1 MTTEAEDDGH
11 HGVWFNRGVA
21 GSQAFV
27 KRFGQYTPPV
37 DAGEDHP
44 AFAWLSRGL
53 GEAFRAFVD
62 RAVDGEW
69 GLRGAFYEFTWATG
83 LDALAAAVGRG
94 ADVALVVHG
103 RDSDSA
109 TGPDRDTTAADS
121 RSAVTAA
128 GLDDVVTWRTAANK
142 GALQHNK
149 FLVLTHAGAPVAVWT
164 GSTNVTQGAVFGH
177 LNVGHSIGDPAVAA
191 QFLAYW
197 DQLVDQT
204 HTTATLRTW
213 TEQHDPVD
221 LTSPPP
227 AGLTTIFSPRARSST
242 LLPWYAAALA
252 AATSSAH
259 VTGAFGLHKVFR
271 DELGIDRDIV
281 RTVLLD
287 RQPAADEPIP
297 TTDPDVRISWGDE
310 LHHDLF
316 DVWAQEHLTDF
327 NKWVKFIHTK
337 ILLVDP
343 LTDAPTVITGSA
355 NYSDSSTIDNE
366 ESSIVIRAA
375 AADGDGAAV
384 VRRVADIYVTE
395 YHRLFTHFVF
405 RDRAERLATDPSAGR
420 LVEDDSWS
428 SPYYEA
434 GSWRARQRRDVRGHP
449 AVAAACEVS
458 AATPP
463 ACRSCHGS
471 TRIPGRCVTSSE
483 AVSDVVGR
491 AARWLGPTGAT
502 AVHQRRGAWRSA
514 ATASGSPSRSTR
526 AWSWR
531 PKANSSSSPGGPVT
545 VTTGVRSPTVRLAPS
560 GRRRMTPT
568 GARPNARPANQP
580 STRHRSS
587 SSCAT
592 RSRGAHPARARRTSS

>member
-1 MTTEAEDDGH
+1 MRATNTHGGLTVHAVAGTHTVLLGFDLAEPTGCLGFGIRRVDHTEEESYWLRGTKSFGSLVPQPEVGMDFSLRQHPVQGFQWGDYSAKPEHAYTYTVVARGGAPGALTTLAEVSVDVTTEAEDDGH

-62 RAVDGEW
+62 RAVDSEW

-83 LDALAAAVGRG
+83 LDALAAAVARG
-94 ADVALVVHG
+94 VDVALVVHG

-121 RSAVTAA
+121 RVAVTAA
-128 GLDDVVTWRTAANK
+128 ELDAVVTWRTAPNK

-149 FLVLTHAGAPVAVWT
+149 FLVLTHAGTPIAVWT

-177 LNVGHSIGDPAVAA
+177 LNVGHVIGDPAVSA
-191 QFLAYW
+191 QFLDYW
-197 DQLVDQT
+197 VQLADQT
-204 HTTATLRTW
+204 HTTAALRTW

-221 LTSPPP
+221 LASPPP

-242 LLPWYAAALA
+242 LLPWYATALA

-259 VTGAFGLHKVFR
+259 LTGAFGLHQVFR
-271 DELGIDRDIV
+271 DELGVDRDVV

-287 RQPAADEPIP
+287 RRPAADEPIP
-297 TTDPDVRISWGDE
+297 NTDPDVRISWGDE

-316 DVWAQEHLTDF
+316 DVWAKEHLTDF

-343 LTDAPTVITGSA
+343 LTDEPTVITGSA
-355 NYSDSSTIDNE
+355 NYSDSSTVDNE
-366 ESSIVIRAA
+366 ENSLVIRAD
-375 AADGDGAAV
+375 AADGTEAAF

-395 YHRLFTHFVF
+395 YHRLFMHFVF
-405 RDRAERLATDPSAGR
+405 RDRAERMSSDPSAAR

-428 SPYYEA
+428 APYYEA
-434 GSWRARQRRDVRGHP
+434 GGWRARQRQTFAGTLP
-449 AVAAACEVS
+449 
-458 AATPP
+458 
-463 ACRSCHGS
+463 
-471 TRIPGRCVTSSE
+471 
-483 AVSDVVGR
+483 
-491 AARWLGPTGAT
+491 
-502 AVHQRRGAWRSA
+502 
-514 ATASGSPSRSTR
+514 
-526 AWSWR
+526 
-531 PKANSSSSPGGPVT
+531 
-545 VTTGVRSPTVRLAPS
+545 
-560 GRRRMTPT
+560 
-568 GARPNARPANQP
+568 
-580 STRHRSS
+580 
-587 SSCAT
+587 
-592 RSRGAHPARARRTSS
+592 